1 VPARLFPLTFAVLSP
16 RPRARRAAR
25 RTALATVVS
34 ALYVALL
41 PLSASA
47 QAPATQPAAQAAPA
61 SPSAAPSA
69 PAAVPAAAPAAP
81 NATPPAAAAPIT
93 VTLLLPPQTSP
104 FARAAEVV
112 RQGAFA
118 AQAVGGTEVTLQ
130 VVEVDDRPERVQEAL
145 LRARERGAQVV
156 LGPLTRT
163 QVAAAAQT
171 RVPLPMV
178 MLNHAEQD
186 GGALPTVLAL
196 GLTIEQEVR
205 VLVRGS
211 LRQLVPSANPTL
223 GGAPRLTPRVVIVA
237 GESPL
242 ARRATAALR
251 DALRDAG
258 ERYTLLS
265 FAPKFDAL
273 AALGERIGAA
283 QPEAIYLALD
293 AREAAIARPRL
304 PREVPIFGTSQVN
317 LGGAEGALLA
327 PDLEGVMFVDAP
339 WLLEPDHPAVMV
351 YAKPA
356 QPLSAE
362 LQRLYAL
369 GIDGYRLAVEWAGGR
384 SQFTLDGVT
393 GWLQVD
399 RARSARVERW
409 PSFAVFRGGRI
420 ERIEVAR

>member
-1 VPARLFPLTFAVLSP
+1 MPARLFLLTSSVLSS
-16 RPRARRAAR
+16 RPRARLAASR
-25 RTALATVVS
+25 VALLTALS
-34 ALYVALL
+34 AICAVLL
-41 PLSASA
+41 PLSVSA
-47 QAPATQPAAQAAPA
+47 QTPATQPVP
-61 SPSAAPSA
+61 
-69 PAAVPAAAPAAP
+69 PAAAPAA
-81 NATPPAAAAPIT
+81 ATPPALPAAAPASPTAASPAGAAPVT
-93 VTLLLPPQTSP
+93 VALLLPPQSSP

-163 QVAAAAQT
+163 QVAAAAQS

-186 GGALPTVLAL
+186 SAALPTVLAL

-205 VLVRGS
+205 ALVRGS

-237 GESPL
+237 GDTAL

-273 AALGERIGAA
+273 TALGERIAAA

-304 PREVPIFGTSQVN
+304 PRDVPIFGTSQVN

-327 PDLEGVMFVDAP
+327 PDLEGVVFVDAP

>member
-1 VPARLFPLTFAVLSP
+1 
-16 RPRARRAAR
+16 
-25 RTALATVVS
+25 
-34 ALYVALL
+34 
-41 PLSASA
+41 
-47 QAPATQPAAQAAPA
+47 
-61 SPSAAPSA
+61 
-69 PAAVPAAAPAAP
+69 
-81 NATPPAAAAPIT
+81 
-93 VTLLLPPQTSP
+93 
-104 FARAAEVV
+104 VV

-118 AQAVGGTEVTLQ
+118 AQAVGGTEVALQ
-130 VVEVDDRPERVQEAL
+130 VVEVDDRPDRVQEAL
-145 LRARERGAQVV
+145 VRARERGAQVV
-156 LGPLTRT
+156 LGPLTRA

-186 GGALPTVLAL
+186 SAALPTVLAL

-265 FAPKFDAL
+265 FAPKFDVL
-273 AALGERIGAA
+273 AALGERIAAA

-327 PDLEGVMFVDAP
+327 PDLEGVVFVDAP

>member
-1 VPARLFPLTFAVLSP
+1 M
-16 RPRARRAAR
+16 
-25 RTALATVVS
+25 
-34 ALYVALL
+34 
-41 PLSASA
+41 
-47 QAPATQPAAQAAPA
+47 
-61 SPSAAPSA
+61 SAAD
-69 PAAVPAAAPAAP
+69 
-81 NATPPAAAAPIT
+81 
-93 VTLLLPPQTSP
+93 
-104 FARAAEVV
+104 
-112 RQGAFA
+112 
-118 AQAVGGTEVTLQ
+118 VTLQ
-130 VVEVDDRPERVQEAL
+130 VVEVDDQPLRVQEAL

-171 RVPLPMV
+171 RVQLPMV

-211 LRQLVPSANPTL
+211 LRQLVPAANPTL
-223 GGAPRLTPRVVIVA
+223 GAAPRLTPRVVIVA
-237 GESPL
+237 GDTPL
-242 ARRATAALR
+242 ARRATAALG
-251 DALRDAG
+251 DTLRDAG
-258 ERYTLLS
+258 ERYTVLS
-265 FAPKFDAL
+265 FSPKFDAL
-273 AALGERIGAA
+273 LALGERITKE

-304 PREVPIFGTSQVN
+304 PRDVLIFGTSQVN

-327 PDLEGVMFVDAP
+327 PDLEGIVFVDAP

-369 GIDGYRLAVEWAGGR
+369 GIDGYRIALAWAGGH

-399 RARSARVERW
+399 RALSARVERW
-409 PSFAVFRGGRI
+409 PSFAVFRGGGI
-420 ERIEVAR
+420 EKIEIAR